1 MKIPIT
7 MTIHNQNVS
16 TNALIDSGAE
26 GKFIDAKFVIKHR
39 IPTRPLARPILV
51 KNVDGTPNQHGTIT
65 RFTWRLIKIG
75 GRSITTTFLV
85 TSLGKED
92 VILGLPWLKRHNPAI
107 DWTACTISINKVTTA
122 TTLAREHTKPTQPL
136 ETTIP
141 PQYHKF
147 LHIFQKKAA
156 ERFPISQPYDHTIEL
171 KTDFIPRDCK
181 LYPLSPKE
189 QLALDQFLEENLHKG
204 YIRPSKSPMA
214 SPFFFV
220 GKKDNELRACQ
231 DYRALNEGTI
241 KNAYP
246 LPLISKL
253 MDKLKGAKYFTK
265 LDLRSGYNNICIKD
279 GDQWKAV
286 FKTPRG
292 LFEPTVMFF
301 GLCNSPATFQA
312 FMDDTFHI
320 VILEDKVLIYMDDIF
335 IFASTLEELHRK
347 TERVLNICDKNDLY
361 CKPEKCIFAVQ
372 EAEFLG
378 MIITP
383 NNINMDPIKLTGIS
397 EWPTPKTVKQ
407 LRSFMG
413 FCNYYRR
420 FIPNFS
426 HTVYPLNELTCTNE
440 PWTWTPER
448 DKAFLKLKTQ
458 FLDKP
463 ALLIPDPSKPFILE
477 TDASKV
483 ATGAVLYQTNS
494 NGDLQPC
501 GFISQTLGPAQQ
513 RYEVYDRELLGII
526 RGLEAW
532 RHYLLGNPHTT
543 IIWCDHKNLSYFRS
557 DRRLSPRQSRWNL
570 YLSQFGYSITHQPG
584 TSIPGADALS
594 RRADHGEEPA
604 EERTM
609 LPETIFIGKI
619 NVDLYTKIQMAQE
632 TDNFANT
639 IRNAKRLNI
648 PSPFRFS
655 LEDWTTDA
663 GLLRYQKR
671 VYVPD
676 ETDIKR
682 EILQMF
688 HDLPSFGHPGLFKT
702 AQLIRQHYW
711 WPGLT

>member
-7 MTIHNQNVS
+7 MTVHNQNVS

-26 GKFIDAKFVIKHR
+26 GKFIDAKFVIKHC
-39 IPTRPLARPILV
+39 IPTKPLARPIHV
-51 KNVDGTPNQHGTIT
+51 RNVDRTPNQARTIT

-107 DWTACTISINKVTTA
+107 DWTAGTISINKVTTA
-122 TTLAREHTKPTQPL
+122 TTLAREHIKPIQPL
-136 ETTIP
+136 EITIP

-147 LHIFQKKAA
+147 LHIFQKKAT
-156 ERFPISQPYDHTIEL
+156 ECFPTSRPYDHTIDL
-171 KTDFIPRDCK
+171 KPDFIPRDCK

-189 QLALDQFLEENLHKG
+189 QLALNQFLKDNLRKG

-220 GKKDNELRACQ
+220 GKKDNELRTCQ
-231 DYRALNEGTI
+231 DYRALNEGTV

-246 LPLISKL
+246 LPLISEL

-265 LDLRSGYNNICIKD
+265 LDLRSGYNNIRIKD
-279 GDQWKAV
+279 GDQWKAA

-292 LFEPTVMFF
+292 LFEPMVMFF

-312 FMDDTFHI
+312 FMDDTFCI

-335 IFASTLEELHRK
+335 IFASTIEELHRK
-347 TERVLNICDKNDLY
+347 TERILNICDKNDLY

-383 NNINMDPIKLTGIS
+383 NNINMDPIKLTGIL
-397 EWPTPKTVKQ
+397 EWPMPKTVKQ

-426 HTVYPLNELTCTNE
+426 QTVYPLNELTCTNE

-458 FLDKP
+458 FLDKS

-570 YLSQFGYSITHQPG
+570 YLSQFDYSIMHRPG

-604 EERTM
+604 EEQTM

-619 NVDLYTKIQMAQE
+619 NVDLYTRIQMAQA

-639 IRNAKRLNI
+639 IRNAKQLNI

-676 ETDIKR
+676 KTDIKC

-688 HDLPSFGHPGLFKT
+688 HNLPSFGHPGLFKT
-702 AQLIRQHYW
+702 AQLIRQ
-711 WPGLT
+711 

>member
-7 MTIHNQNVS
+7 MTVHNQNVS

-39 IPTRPLARPILV
+39 IPTRTLAHPIHV
-51 KNVDGTPNQHGTIT
+51 RNGDGTPNQHGTIT

-107 DWTACTISINKVTTA
+107 DWSAGTISINKITTA
-122 TTLAREHTKPTQPL
+122 TTLAREHIKPVQSL

-141 PQYHKF
+141 MQYHKY

-156 ERFPISQPYDHTIEL
+156 ECFPISCPYDHTINL
-171 KTDFIPRDCK
+171 KPDFIPRDCK

-189 QLALDQFLEENLHKG
+189 QLALDQFLEENLRKG

-231 DYRALNEGTI
+231 DYRTLNEGTV

-246 LPLISKL
+246 LPLISEL
-253 MDKLKGAKYFTK
+253 MDKLKGVKYFTK
-265 LDLRSGYNNICIKD
+265 LDLRSGYNNIRIKD
-279 GDQWKAV
+279 GDQWKAA

-312 FMDDTFHI
+312 FMDDTFRI

-383 NNINMDPIKLTGIS
+383 NNINMDPIKLNSIS
-397 EWPTPKTVKQ
+397 EWPTPKTIKQ

-413 FCNYYRR
+413 FCNYY
-420 FIPNFS
+420 
-426 HTVYPLNELTCTNE
+426 
-440 PWTWTPER
+440 
-448 DKAFLKLKTQ
+448 
-458 FLDKP
+458 
-463 ALLIPDPSKPFILE
+463 
-477 TDASKV
+477 
-483 ATGAVLYQTNS
+483 
-494 NGDLQPC
+494 
-501 GFISQTLGPAQQ
+501 
-513 RYEVYDRELLGII
+513 
-526 RGLEAW
+526 
-532 RHYLLGNPHTT
+532 
-543 IIWCDHKNLSYFRS
+543 
-557 DRRLSPRQSRWNL
+557 
-570 YLSQFGYSITHQPG
+570 
-584 TSIPGADALS
+584 
-594 RRADHGEEPA
+594 
-604 EERTM
+604 
-609 LPETIFIGKI
+609 
-619 NVDLYTKIQMAQE
+619 
-632 TDNFANT
+632 
-639 IRNAKRLNI
+639 
-648 PSPFRFS
+648 
-655 LEDWTTDA
+655 
-663 GLLRYQKR
+663 
-671 VYVPD
+671 
-676 ETDIKR
+676 
-682 EILQMF
+682 
-688 HDLPSFGHPGLFKT
+688 
-702 AQLIRQHYW
+702 
-711 WPGLT
+711 